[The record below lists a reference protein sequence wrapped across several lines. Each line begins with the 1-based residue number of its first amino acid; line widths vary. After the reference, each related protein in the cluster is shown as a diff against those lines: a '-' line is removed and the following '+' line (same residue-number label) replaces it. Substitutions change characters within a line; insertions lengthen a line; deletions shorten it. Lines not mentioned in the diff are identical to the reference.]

1 MYAPQLDTGIMT
13 HIGAAVESRMY
24 ANFARDTLK
33 RSVTGRAIAPTAR
46 LWK

>member
-1 MYAPQLDTGIMT
+1 MYAPQLDTGIIT

-24 ANFARDTLK
+24 ANFARETLK